1 MEILEKVAAWLESFP
16 LWDGEKLTID
26 SIGPA
31 PGSLGMFPMGVEEIS
46 RREDV
51 LGNLETVN
59 RLTLKLCRVSN
70 GNSALAAHWLLALQD
85 WVNRKNAAGQLPR
98 IGDFPGRTRIQA
110 KQGQLT
116 APAQTGTGRY
126 ALIITVEYVTTANE
140 ISI

>member
-31 PGSLGMFPMGVEEIS
+31 PGSLGLFPMGVEEIS

-85 WVNRKNAAGQLPR
+85 WVNRKNGAGQIPR
-98 IGDFPGRTRIQA
+98 LGDLPGRAAI
-110 KQGQLT
+110 T
-116 APAQTGTGRY
+116 AQHGLLASPAQTGTGRY
-126 ALIITVEYVTTANE
+126 ELIITAEYVMK
-140 ISI
+140 IDK